1 MLEAKRVAS
10 GTYGE
15 LWWDG
20 EKIAECYKFEAKYTK
35 NKEDVAMCGQFI
47 TDSKVTSAKGPGTI
61 GIYHVYSRWAS
72 YADAVQQGKD
82 ERTTFIGKL
91 DDPDGYG
98 AERVA
103 LYGVSFDE
111 VPLTSFEAGQIIKQ
125 EVPFTFTGHKFL
137 EKASVS

>member
-47 TDSKVTSAKGPGTI
+47 TDSKVTSAKGTGTI
-61 GIYHVYSRWAS
+61 GRDHV
-72 YADAVQQGKD
+72 
-82 ERTTFIGKL
+82 
-91 DDPDGYG
+91 
-98 AERVA
+98 
-103 LYGVSFDE
+103 
-111 VPLTSFEAGQIIKQ
+111 
-125 EVPFTFTGHKFL
+125 
-137 EKASVS
+137 

>member
-1 MLEAKRVAS
+1 M
-10 GTYGE
+10 
-15 LWWDG
+15 
-20 EKIAECYKFEAKYTK
+20 
-35 NKEDVAMCGQFI
+35 
-47 TDSKVTSAKGPGTI
+47 
-61 GIYHVYSRWAS
+61 YSRWAS

-125 EVPFTFTGHKFL
+125 EVPFTLPATSSLRKR
-137 EKASVS
+137 V